1 MAKLT
6 KTWWGNRFIE
16 ALESFTDSGRLS
28 RGRSYASD
36 SRIRKFDIT
45 DGMITAAVRGNI
57 NPYYGV
63 HKEPIYQ
70 IEIAMP
76 PFSAAQWAAAIAFI
90 ASKASFISKLMLNEM
105 PDNIESAFI
114 PLQLNLLPKSQADFE
129 MRCSCPDWGNPCK
142 HVAGVCYRVAAEL
155 DRDPF
160 LLFELRGLPRE
171 QLQSELKKLPL
182 GEALAAEL
190 AIETVAPTPID
201 SYYTRPQLIA
211 PSDDISV
218 KAFWQGTRPLPKSI
232 PTFSPSSITGIIVK
246 KQGDR
251 PPFWQKD
258 SSFIAAMEEL
268 YDRVKSKNQSL
279 F

>member
-1 MAKLT
+1 MAKLS

-36 SRIRKFDIT
+36 SRIRKLEIT
-45 DGMITAAVRGNI
+45 DGIIKAAVRGNI
-57 NPYYGV
+57 NPHFGV
-63 HKEPIYQ
+63 HKEPTYQ
-70 IEIAMP
+70 IEISMP
-76 PFSAAQWAAAIAFI
+76 PLSSAQWAAAIAFI

-105 PDNIESAFI
+105 PDNIEAAFT
-114 PLQLNLLPKSQADFE
+114 PLQLNLLPKSKNDFE
-129 MRCSCPDWGNPCK
+129 THCSCPDWGNPCK

-171 QLQSELKKLPL
+171 RLQAELKKLPL

-190 AIETVAPTPID
+190 SIGTVDPTPID
-201 SYYTRPQLIA
+201 SYYIRPQVTA
-211 PSDDISV
+211 VSEDIRV
-218 KAFWQGTRPLPKSI
+218 KTFWQCTKPLPKSV
-232 PTFSPSSITGIIVK
+232 PTFPPSTITGIVVK

-251 PPFWQKD
+251 PPFWHKD